1 MTAKEQ
7 LLQEIESASNELIE
21 AILAF
26 LKFAKTTTTQIRRE
40 PTAAATPPETNGS
53 SHPPQ
58 SSLQDLFTSFDTFA
72 QNIPPAELANLP
84 TDSAEQHDHY
94 LYGPPKR

>member
-26 LKFAKTTTTQIRRE
+26 LKFAKAATTQIRRE
-40 PTAAATPPETNGS
+40 PTAAATPPEKNGA
-53 SHPPQ
+53 SHPSQ
-58 SSLQDLFTSFDTFA
+58 SSLQDLFTSFDRFA
-72 QNIPPAELANLP
+72 QNLPPEELAKLP
-84 TDSAEQHDHY
+84 TDGAEQHDHY
-94 LYGPPKR
+94 IYGTPKR